1 MVLEQSIPITANDV
15 RSELTLL
22 RGKNPDVVL
31 AIHVGSILGNIL
43 KKARQLGLNQQ
54 FLTVNE
60 AEENSVI
67 EAGGDAAEGL
77 TFLSPE
83 PALETSAMK
92 DFTSKYNSKFGH
104 NVHPLTRQSYD
115 ATMLVTQAIKN
126 CNGDQKCAKDSIY
139 KIKDYSGASGPFSI
153 QADGGTERE
162 FVIKKV
168 LSGQFVKIAD

>member
-1 MVLEQSIPITANDV
+1 
-15 RSELTLL
+15 
-22 RGKNPDVVL
+22 VL

-83 PALETSAMK
+83 PALKTTEMK
-92 DFTSKYNSKFGH
+92 DFDTKYKLKFE
-104 NVHPLTRQSYD
+104 NKAHPLARQSYD
-115 ATMLVTQAIKN
+115 ATMLVAHTLKN
-126 CNGDQKCAKDSIY
+126 CKEDHKCAKDALY
-139 KIKDYSGASGPFSI
+139 KIKDYSGASGQFSI

-162 FVIKKV
+162 FLIKKV
-168 LSGQFVKIAD
+168 QSGQFVNIVD